1 MLEMMVIIN
10 LFMRNKPK
18 FTALLLGL
26 MLSILLSNEMGA
38 GITVTGNEAQMVSD
52 FIAWHPEAR
61 YWQSEKYA
69 SPYFSFGFSHK
80 ETRPLMFSKLVHP
93 ESILTAGQ
101 LTVKRLAGFL
111 YFHNPAIGIAKA
123 HKLASLYIAEAEMEN
138 INHDIAFSQMCLE
151 TGFLTYTGDVKP
163 EQNNFC
169 GLGATGNQE
178 PGLSFETTQEGIRAH
193 IQHLKAYASV
203 DSLNNPLVNSR
214 FAFVSRGSAQT
225 YKELTGKWATDPDY
239 GKKIESLLNRIY
251 SGQYAAIP

>member
-1 MLEMMVIIN
+1 MTVI
-10 LFMRNKPK
+10 
-18 FTALLLGL
+18 
-26 MLSILLSNEMGA
+26 
-38 GITVTGNEAQMVSD
+38 GNEAHRMTD
-52 FIAWHPEAR
+52 YIMWKPEAR

-69 SPYFSFGFSHK
+69 SPYFSIVLGQS
-80 ETRPLMFSKLVHP
+80 ETGPMMFSKLVHP
-93 ESILTAGQ
+93 ENILEAGQ
-101 LTVKRLAGFL
+101 LSVKRLAGFL
-111 YFHNPAIGIAKA
+111 YFHNPALGIAKA
-123 HKLASLYIAEAEMEN
+123 RELASLYIEEAKMEN

-178 PGLSFETTQEGIRAH
+178 PGLSFETTQEGVRAH
-193 IQHLKAYASV
+193 IQHLKAYACV

-214 FAFVSRGSAQT
+214 FAFVRRGSAQT

-251 SGQYAAIP
+251 SGQYAAMP